1 MKKLLLLTTL
11 ALSVAVTQAQ
21 QGTVGF
27 INSSATP
34 LRANGTN
41 VTATV
46 ALYGAAAT
54 GLSSDSTLTQLGAT
68 VNTFTPGL
76 FSGGTRN
83 VGNPGD
89 TVTLQVRAWTGG
101 FATWDLAQAAA
112 LANPN
117 VFVTVVRPM
126 WEQPV
131 GGTLPGG
138 GGSLPTQPITG
149 AGRFAGATLT
159 PVPEPSSIALGLLG
173 LGAIVLFRRRK

>member
-11 ALSVAVTQAQ
+11 VLAAMVSHAQ
-21 QGTVGF
+21 QGAVTFANNAGT
-27 INSSATP
+27 A

-46 ALYGAAAT
+46 ALYGSTSTNLA
-54 GLSSDSTLTQLGAT
+54 SDSTLTQIGAT
-68 VNTFTPGL
+68 ANTFAPGL
-76 FSGGTRN
+76 FSGGARN
-83 VGNPGD
+83 IGNPGD
-89 TVTLQVRAWTGG
+89 LVTLQVRAWTGG

-117 VFVTVVRPM
+117 VYVTVVRPM
-126 WEQPV
+126 WEQITG
-131 GGTLPGG
+131 GGTN
-138 GGSLPTQPITG
+138 PTQPITG
-149 AGRFAGATLT
+149 AGRFAGATLE